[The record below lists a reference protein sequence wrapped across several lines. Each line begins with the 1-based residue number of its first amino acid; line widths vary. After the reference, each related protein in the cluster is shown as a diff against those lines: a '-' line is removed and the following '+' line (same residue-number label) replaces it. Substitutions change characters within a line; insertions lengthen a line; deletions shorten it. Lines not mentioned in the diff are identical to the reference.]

1 MRPGWK
7 RRLAAVLFPERCAAC
22 GRVILCGEGFCPGCR
37 EALPRMEP
45 PVCPLCGREK
55 TGCRCG
61 KRTMAYERCVMPF
74 VYRGAAADG
83 ILRLKHEGRAY
94 AAEAFAGEME
104 RVVRRELADAA
115 LTCVMP
121 VPLSRESEK
130 RRGYNQAA
138 LLARPL
144 ARGLGLPYRE
154 DLIKLTDTR
163 PQKELGALERS
174 GNLLGAFDVR
184 EGAAVEGEA
193 VLLVD
198 DVTTTGATLHE
209 CAKML
214 KLYGAREVFAVT
226 AAGTLPDNAEQQR
239 KAGG

>member
-22 GRVILCGEGFCPGCR
+22 GRVVLCGEGFCTACR

-55 TGCRCG
+55 AKCRCG
-61 KRTMAYERCVMPF
+61 KRTMAYNRCVMPF
-74 VYRGAAADG
+74 AYQGAAAEG
-83 ILRLKHEGRAY
+83 IRRLKHEGRAY

-104 RVVRRELADAA
+104 KVVRRELADAA
-115 LTCVMP
+115 FTCVIP
-121 VPLSRESEK
+121 VPLSRKSEK
-130 RRGYNQAA
+130 SRGYNQAA

-144 ARGLGLPYRE
+144 ARGLGLSYRE
-154 DLIKLTDTR
+154 DLVKLTDTR
-163 PQKELGALERS
+163 PQKELSALERS

-214 KLYGAREVFAVT
+214 KLYGAREVWAVT
-226 AAGTLPDNAEQQR
+226 AAGTLPDNEERQ
-239 KAGG
+239 KADG